1 MDRAAER
8 GPARGNPCYIIKGDR
23 RFVKEGACRLRGA
36 RRKAR
41 RRLCPADK
49 KASFYCYLA
58 HFILYLTGIGVQKK
72 QRFSG
77 TRQRI
82 GCAVR
87 PAAAPPPAESFAGP
101 GRALLL
107 LYTDTVIY
115 YSKKR
120 AARTRPE
127 FAAQPGRKGVFH
139 MAHTVMVTGADGF
152 IGSHLTEELVKKG
165 EKVKAFCYY
174 NSFNSCGW
182 IDSLAPEIRSEIE
195 IFMGDIRDPN
205 GVRTAMQ
212 GQERV
217 FHLAALIAIP
227 FSYHSP
233 DSYVDTNIKGTLN
246 VLQAARDLGTQRLMV
261 TSTSEV
267 YGTAQYVPIDEK
279 HPYQGQ
285 SPYSATKIGADRLAE
300 SFYRSFDVPL
310 SIVRPFNTYGP
321 RQSARAV
328 IPTIITQLLAGRTEI
343 RLGSLAPTR
352 DFNYVKDTAAGFMAI
367 ADCDAAVGQEI
378 NIATGREISIGDL
391 ADELIRQIN
400 PEARVVCEAE
410 RLRPGKSEV
419 ERLLGDAS
427 KLRALTGWQPAYTFE
442 QGLAQTIEWL
452 RGNMDGYKVDAYNL

>member
-1 MDRAAER
+1 
-8 GPARGNPCYIIKGDR
+8 
-23 RFVKEGACRLRGA
+23 
-36 RRKAR
+36 
-41 RRLCPADK
+41 
-49 KASFYCYLA
+49 
-58 HFILYLTGIGVQKK
+58 
-72 QRFSG
+72 
-77 TRQRI
+77 
-82 GCAVR
+82 
-87 PAAAPPPAESFAGP
+87 
-101 GRALLL
+101 
-107 LYTDTVIY
+107 
-115 YSKKR
+115 
-120 AARTRPE
+120 
-127 FAAQPGRKGVFH
+127 

-285 SPYSATKIGADRLAE
+285 SPYSATKIGADRLA
-300 SFYRSFDVPL
+300 
-310 SIVRPFNTYGP
+310 
-321 RQSARAV
+321 
-328 IPTIITQLLAGRTEI
+328 
-343 RLGSLAPTR
+343 
-352 DFNYVKDTAAGFMAI
+352 
-367 ADCDAAVGQEI
+367 
-378 NIATGREISIGDL
+378 TGREISIGDL